1 MVPMENNEESI
12 AEKFK
17 TVHQHLDIAD
27 QTLDTLSQELCEEI
41 NSVVDDTEVDVE
53 YDLDSGSFEARLPVE
68 EITARINR
76 RLDPPFI
83 VRAEGTKLVVEDI
96 RRMADVEIEEFEH
109 QLTGEN
115 QMRGVKGV
123 VSSVAEYHD
132 DGAPLEEVL
141 TLLEYAG
148 LSRSKAEHEI
158 QKLKEKGEVYE
169 PAIDVLRTT

>member
-1 MVPMENNEESI
+1 MDDDEETI
-12 AEKFK
+12 AEQFEA
-17 TVHQHLDIAD
+17 VHQYLDIAD
-27 QTLDTLSQELCEEI
+27 RTLDSLTCDLHEEI

-53 YDLDSGSFEARLPVE
+53 YDLNTGSFEAHLPVD

-76 RLDPPFI
+76 RLDPPFL